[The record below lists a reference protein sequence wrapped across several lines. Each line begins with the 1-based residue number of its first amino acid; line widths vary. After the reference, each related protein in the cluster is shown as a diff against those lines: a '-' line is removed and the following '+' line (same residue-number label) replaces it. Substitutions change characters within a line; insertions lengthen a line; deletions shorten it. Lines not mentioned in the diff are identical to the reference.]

1 MLPWVGWLDN
11 QTILHWLQL
20 CRLRRVYVCLGA
32 LVGWSGHPLPQPFHG
47 PFGRS
52 RPVVSPSLGWPEGG
66 VYLFRVVRAPEA
78 TVMRYEAISLNSW
91 WNMRRYFL
99 TAAPPWLSAMMMTP
113 PPGGLK
119 EDTHTHKMWLSVT
132 PLDVELQHIHHHW
145 RHLNGDDGGQKVLY
159 GDKRIKRVGVES
171 EQSFILKAADV
182 VILLS
187 CY

>member
-113 PPGGLK
+113 PRRIK
-119 EDTHTHKMWLSVT
+119 SRHTHTQ
-132 PLDVELQHIHHHW
+132 DVIECYTAW
-145 RHLNGDDGGQKVLY
+145 RGIATHSPSLAHLNGDDGGQKVLY